1 MKKTPM
7 TELRDKLLEEVQN
20 LKENAQLNE
29 HLKGYREA
37 LKNVANDIDAQML
50 RFENLV
56 IADAYNADLYGGL
69 SGQKKFD
76 DGQDYYSKTFGAASY
91 EDIDGDEGELNEKK
105 MRYEVKEEGK
115 ILRVWDNQDK
125 LWITKELPSMAI
137 ANAIADDFN
146 KMENKDFRP
155 IGLPNFEGI
164 NKRSCK

>member
-1 MKKTPM
+1 MPFFEEYTLKINNMIKTGDLEYF
-7 TELRDKLLEEVQN
+7 ELLELQDYLKAHRLDKLGLENIDRLRSEIEIKIEEIHSAVVDIKTG
-20 LKENAQLNE
+20 KE
-29 HLKGYREA
+29 KIPCG
-37 LKNVANDIDAQML
+37 
-50 RFENLV
+50 
-56 IADAYNADLYGGL
+56 
-69 SGQKKFD
+69 
-76 DGQDYYSKTFGAASY
+76 Y

-137 ANAIADDFN
+137 ANEIADDFN